1 MNKPKLLITT
11 MSVLILLNGC
21 KNIDKDFSG
30 EWNLTTDDKDCP
42 IQYNFKEKTV
52 LDEET
57 KKKKT
62 IQLIDMYTK
71 SNSNEDKYTGIYQN
85 LGGDWISIDYGNNF
99 KQTQEMKV
107 FRSEKM
113 KVFFEGSDKMCSY
126 KR

>member
-1 MNKPKLLITT
+1 MNKLKLLITT
-11 MSVLILLNGC
+11 IIMLILLSSC
-21 KNIDKDFSG
+21 KTTDKNFSG

-71 SNSNEDKYTGIYQN
+71 GNSNEDKYTGIYQN

-99 KQTQEMKV
+99 KQIQEMKA
-107 FRSEKM
+107 FGSEKI
-113 KVFFEGSDKMCSY
+113 KVFFEDSDKMCLY